1 MVTETYRPLLNEIFL
16 RLNNKKDKPGKIK
29 ILRQYESEG
38 MKKLLKAAFDPNITW
53 LLPPG
58 KVPFI
63 ANDAPE
69 GTEHTRLEQEA
80 KSLNNYVALNYDGEV
95 FEGNPRLNK
104 MKREMLFVQ
113 MLEGLQEGEAEVLL
127 AAKDKSLNKKYKGLN
142 ANTVKEAFGWDEN
155 FKAPGVPVLAK

>member
-1 MVTETYRPLLNEIFL
+1 MVIETYRPLLNEIFL

-58 KVPFI
+58 MVPFI
-63 ANDAPE
+63 ANEAPD
-69 GTEHTRLEQEA
+69 GTQHTRLEQEA
-80 KSLNNYVALNYDGEV
+80 SSLNNYVALTHDGKRY
-95 FEGNPRLNK
+95 EGNPRLNK

-113 MLEGLQEGEAEVLL
+113 MLEGLTAGEAEILL

-142 ANTVKEAFGWDEN
+142 ANTVREAFGWDEN
-155 FKAPGVPVLAK
+155 FKAQGVPVMA

>member
-1 MVTETYRPLLNEIFL
+1 MVIETYRPLLNEIFMKV
-16 RLNNKKDKPGKIK
+16 NNKKDKPGKIK

-53 LLPPG
+53 LLPSG
-58 KVPFI
+58 KVPYI
-63 ANDAPE
+63 ANDAPA

-80 KSLNNYVALNYDGEV
+80 GSLNNYVALTYEGTV
-95 FEGNPRLNK
+95 YEGNPRLNK

-113 MLEGLQEGEAEVLL
+113 MLEGLTEAEAEILI

-142 ANTVKEAFGWDEN
+142 ANTVKEAFGWDAN
-155 FKAPGVPVLAK
+155 FKSQGVPVMA